1 MSEKKTNTSSK
12 VFKSSKNNNS
22 QDPSTQP
29 TQILPEDKMPVLT
42 MHELANKKPSE
53 NNKFRPKSDFDRNRN
68 FKNKPS
74 NFKSTFE
81 KPKDVILNEI
91 IKSNSLVNDSSK
103 IELKD
108 NLNKKTNVDLDH
120 SIKPDRTLQNLKS
133 NLNNPNYKK
142 KLLKINDIIDKEVK
156 QEIQNNKIVNDVK
169 ADIDLQKPLF
179 SKQQKNLDNNK
190 ANLNNPNYKKNLIK
204 SNIVVNSID
213 LKANDLVESNLKES
227 NLDFQNNKIDIVSQD
242 DKDFKNKHEIP
253 NLLNQPVVLQQNNLV
268 EQKKEILL
276 NLDQIYRPPYTLYFE
291 PLLNFIKNKLY
302 VEKNVKIVLGVSGGV
317 DSVVMLDMMANL
329 SLIYPFELHIAHF
342 NHNLRGDEA
351 THDKEYVKKLA
362 EEYNLP
368 FHASTGKVREYSEKN
383 SVSIEEAARDLRY
396 KFFERVVSTEKV
408 EYLATAHT
416 ADDSV
421 ETFLIN
427 LFRGSGLTGLS
438 GIPARRNFIK
448 NIFVIRPLI
457 NFKKSDLI
465 KYAKLRE
472 LRWREDSSN
481 SESIYT
487 RNKIRNTLIPFLEKE
502 YNPNLVNI
510 LNRTSRLIQQA
521 DKYVVERVKENID
534 SVVFSSTENSINLK
548 LPLLQTHNAFIQGE
562 ILQLLFEKH
571 FGNTALTNSQIDSI
585 IDLLNANTGTR
596 INIYQNIFALKD
608 REIIVIFKE
617 KVVEKINKKIKTI
630 GEYEFENFK
639 LILSEINKN
648 DIELDDNPLIE
659 YLDYE
664 FMPQFL
670 NIRNWQKGDSFVPF
684 GMNGRVKLSDY
695 FINEKV
701 STLQK
706 DNICVLDDGLD
717 IIWVIGKR
725 FSEKYKIS
733 KDTKKFLKAEV
744 QFK

>member
-1 MSEKKTNTSSK
+1 
-12 VFKSSKNNNS
+12 
-22 QDPSTQP
+22 
-29 TQILPEDKMPVLT
+29 
-42 MHELANKKPSE
+42 
-53 NNKFRPKSDFDRNRN
+53 
-68 FKNKPS
+68 
-74 NFKSTFE
+74 
-81 KPKDVILNEI
+81 
-91 IKSNSLVNDSSK
+91 
-103 IELKD
+103 
-108 NLNKKTNVDLDH
+108 
-120 SIKPDRTLQNLKS
+120 
-133 NLNNPNYKK
+133 
-142 KLLKINDIIDKEVK
+142 
-156 QEIQNNKIVNDVK
+156 
-169 ADIDLQKPLF
+169 
-179 SKQQKNLDNNK
+179 
-190 ANLNNPNYKKNLIK
+190 
-204 SNIVVNSID
+204 
-213 LKANDLVESNLKES
+213 
-227 NLDFQNNKIDIVSQD
+227 
-242 DKDFKNKHEIP
+242 
-253 NLLNQPVVLQQNNLV
+253 
-268 EQKKEILL
+268 
-276 NLDQIYRPPYTLYFE
+276 
-291 PLLNFIKNKLY
+291 
-302 VEKNVKIVLGVSGGV
+302 
-317 DSVVMLDMMANL
+317 
-329 SLIYPFELHIAHF
+329 
-342 NHNLRGDEA
+342 
-351 THDKEYVKKLA
+351 
-362 EEYNLP
+362 
-368 FHASTGKVREYSEKN
+368 
-383 SVSIEEAARDLRY
+383 IEEAARDLRY

-571 FGNTALTNSQIDSI
+571 FSNTALTNSQIDSI

-608 REIIVIFKE
+608 RETIVIFKE